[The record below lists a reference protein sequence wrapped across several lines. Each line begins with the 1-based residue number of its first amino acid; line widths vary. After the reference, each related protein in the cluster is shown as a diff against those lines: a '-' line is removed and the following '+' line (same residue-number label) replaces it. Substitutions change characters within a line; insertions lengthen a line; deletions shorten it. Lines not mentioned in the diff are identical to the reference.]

1 MYTIITTVIA
11 VVAKTPP
18 TEIYSSQDNVIMNH
32 REAVL
37 RLSEVI

>member
-1 MYTIITTVIA
+1 MYTIITTIIA
-11 VVAKTPP
+11 IVSKTPP

-37 RLSEVI
+37 RLSQII